1 MLRRP
6 NRHQN
11 APAHPGQIACLLLEA
26 ERDESPDVGFLSGL
40 RELCTRNGALL
51 ILDEMITGFR
61 LHIGGAQAYHSI
73 EPDLSTFGKG
83 MANGFAVSAL
93 LGRREVMELGGLRH
107 SRERVFLLST
117 THGAETHSLAAAIE
131 TMRIYRERPVIDALY
146 KRGEQ
151 LRSGI
156 EDAAREAG
164 VEEYVQIVGK
174 PPNLVYVTRDAG
186 GVPSQA
192 FRTLLLQET
201 IERGI
206 ILPSLVVSY
215 AHSPADVSL
224 TIEVV
229 AEALLVYRRAL
240 DNGIE
245 RYLRGRPVQR
255 VNRSYN

>member
-1 MLRRP
+1 
-6 NRHQN
+6 
-11 APAHPGQIACLLLEA
+11 
-26 ERDESPDVGFLSGL
+26 
-40 RELCTRNGALL
+40 L

-93 LGRREVMELGGLRH
+93 VGRREVMELGGLRH

-131 TMRIYRERPVIDALY
+131 TMRIYRDRSVIDALY
-146 KRGEQ
+146 EKGEQ

-164 VEEYVQIVGK
+164 VEEYFQIVGK
-174 PPNLVYVTRDAG
+174 PPNLAYVTRDTL

-224 TIEVV
+224 TIEAV
-229 AEALLVYRRAL
+229 AEATVVYRRAL
-240 DNGIE
+240 ENGIE
-245 RYLRGRPVQR
+245 RYLRGRPVQPVYR
-255 VNRSYN
+255 RYN